1 MREKPKRRGV
11 SFQRRGVLTCLLF
24 VSPWLVGAAVFFLY
38 PLFYSLRLSFGVI
51 ENPAT
56 QKVVFAGF
64 ENFRVAFM
72 EDARFFP
79 MLLSIAKDTLI
90 NTPLIV
96 VFALFIATLLSKD
109 IRGKGLFR
117 SVFFLPVILGTG
129 FVDKVYAQFMEIANF
144 QEGELKTKAE
154 ATAGNMNWFQ
164 KASRLLG
171 DVFLPIIPILV
182 ATGLFMG
189 VRSLITNLCV
199 TLDPTA
205 LTLSQVLIDTA
216 FAFLPALVTYS
227 VMKKFGGSPALGI
240 VIGLMLVAPQLPNAN
255 QVAAGNVEPIY
266 LSLGALAV
274 PIVGYQGSVLP
285 ALVLGIIAAKIEK
298 ALKKVVPDVLD
309 LIVTPF
315 VTLLCSMVIGL
326 IVIGP
331 IMHVVEQ
338 GLLIGVQALMN
349 IPFGVG
355 GFIVGAL
362 QQVVVI
368 TGLHHTFKTLE
379 IELLANTGA
388 NPFNTLTC
396 GAIVAQCGAAVAAAL
411 KLKDKKQKSL
421 YLSEVLPASLGI
433 TEPLIFG
440 GNLPRLT
447 PFVCACV
454 GGGCAGAF
462 SSIMGLAA
470 TGMSITAIPGMLLY
484 LNGQLPQYLIACAIG
499 FVVAFVL
506 TTVFYKPKEN

>member
-1 MREKPKRRGV
+1 MTKERQVAEAILRNVGGKENIV
-11 SFQRRGVLTCLLF
+11 SAEHCATR
-24 VSPWLVGAAVFFLY
+24 
-38 PLFYSLRLSFGVI
+38 LRLVLKEESRYDKKAIEDIDGVKGSFK
-51 ENPAT
+51 A
-56 QKVVFAGF
+56 AGQF
-64 ENFRVAFM
+64 Q
-72 EDARFFP
+72 
-79 MLLSIAKDTLI
+79 I
-90 NTPLIV
+90 
-96 VFALFIATLLSKD
+96 
-109 IRGKGLFR
+109 
-117 SVFFLPVILGTG
+117 ILGTG
-129 FVDKVYAQFMEIANF
+129 FVDKVHAEFVQLAGIAD
-144 QEGELKTKAE
+144 EKA
-154 ATAGNMNWFQ
+154 AGKASSKANAAANLSWFQ

-189 VRSLITNLCV
+189 VRSLITSLGVELNP
-199 TLDPTA
+199 TLM
-205 LTLSQVLIDTA
+205 TLSQVLIDTA
-216 FAFLPALVTYS
+216 FSFLPALVTYS

-255 QVAAGNVEPIY
+255 AVAGGTAEPLM
-266 LSLGALAV
+266 LSLGALNIS
-274 PIVGYQGSVLP
+274 IVGYQGSVLP

-309 LIVTPF
+309 LVVTPF
-315 VTLLCSMVIGL
+315 VTLFCSLVIGL

-331 IMHVVEQ
+331 IMHEVEQ
-338 GLLIGVQALMN
+338 ILLIAVQALMS
-349 IPFGVG
+349 IPFGIG

-411 KLKDKKQKSL
+411 KLKNKKQKSL

-447 PFVCACV
+447 PFVCACI
-454 GGGCAGAF
+454 GGGAAGVF

-506 TTVFYKPKEN
+506 TTMFYKPKEDE

>member
-1 MREKPKRRGV
+1 MPSEQHVARAILQEVGGKDN
-11 SFQRRGVLTCLLF
+11 VLSVTHC
-24 VSPWLVGAAVFFLY
+24 ATR
-38 PLFYSLRLSFGVI
+38 LRLVLKDQGALDKPGVEAIDGVKGSFT
-51 ENPAT
+51 A
-56 QKVVFAGF
+56 AGQYQ
-64 ENFRVAFM
+64 
-72 EDARFFP
+72 
-79 MLLSIAKDTLI
+79 I
-90 NTPLIV
+90 
-96 VFALFIATLLSKD
+96 
-109 IRGKGLFR
+109 
-117 SVFFLPVILGTG
+117 ILGTG
-129 FVDKVYAQFMEIANF
+129 FVDKVYAAFME
-144 QEGELKTKAE
+144 EGGFSDGDLMDKGDAVEK
-154 ATAGNMNWFQ
+154 GMNPVQ
-164 KASRLLG
+164 KVSRLLG

-189 VRSLITNLCV
+189 LRSLITSLGAELNP
-199 TLDPTA
+199 TL

-216 FAFLPALVTYS
+216 FSFLPSLVTYS
-227 VMKKFGGSPALGI
+227 VMKKYGGSPALGF
-240 VIGLMLVAPQLPNAN
+240 VVGLMLVAPQLPNAN
-255 QVAAGNVEPIY
+255 QVAAGTAEPINLALGP
-266 LSLGALAV
+266 LSI

-298 ALKKVVPDVLD
+298 SLKRVVPDVFD

-315 VTLLCSMVIGL
+315 VTLLCSMIIGL
-326 IVIGP
+326 LVIGP
-331 IMHVVEQ
+331 IMHEVEKVLLMGVQ
-338 GLLIGVQALMN
+338 GLMG
-349 IPFGVG
+349 IPFGIG
-355 GFIVGAL
+355 GFFVGAL

-411 KLKDKKQKSL
+411 KTKDKKQKSL

-440 GNLPRLT
+440 GNLPRVI

-454 GGGCAGAF
+454 GGGVAGAF

-506 TTVFYKPKEN
+506 TTMFYKPKDNE

>member
-1 MREKPKRRGV
+1 M
-11 SFQRRGVLTCLLF
+11 
-24 VSPWLVGAAVFFLY
+24 
-38 PLFYSLRLSFGVI
+38 
-51 ENPAT
+51 
-56 QKVVFAGF
+56 
-64 ENFRVAFM
+64 
-72 EDARFFP
+72 
-79 MLLSIAKDTLI
+79 
-90 NTPLIV
+90 
-96 VFALFIATLLSKD
+96 
-109 IRGKGLFR
+109 
-117 SVFFLPVILGTG
+117 
-129 FVDKVYAQFMEIANF
+129 
-144 QEGELKTKAE
+144 
-154 ATAGNMNWFQ
+154 
-164 KASRLLG
+164 
-171 DVFLPIIPILV
+171 
-182 ATGLFMG
+182 
-189 VRSLITNLCV
+189 
-199 TLDPTA
+199 
-205 LTLSQVLIDTA
+205 TLSQVLIDTA

-240 VIGLMLVAPQLPNAN
+240 VIGLMLVAPQRPNAN

-266 LSLGALAV
+266 LSLGALSV

>member
-1 MREKPKRRGV
+1 MTKERQVAEAILRNVGGKENIV
-11 SFQRRGVLTCLLF
+11 SAEHCATR
-24 VSPWLVGAAVFFLY
+24 
-38 PLFYSLRLSFGVI
+38 LRLVLKEESRYDKKAIEDIDGVKGSFK
-51 ENPAT
+51 A
-56 QKVVFAGF
+56 AGQF
-64 ENFRVAFM
+64 Q
-72 EDARFFP
+72 
-79 MLLSIAKDTLI
+79 I
-90 NTPLIV
+90 
-96 VFALFIATLLSKD
+96 
-109 IRGKGLFR
+109 
-117 SVFFLPVILGTG
+117 ILGTG
-129 FVDKVYAQFMEIANF
+129 FVDKVHAEFVQLAGIAD
-144 QEGELKTKAE
+144 EKA
-154 ATAGNMNWFQ
+154 AGKASSKANAAANLSWFQ

-189 VRSLITNLCV
+189 VRSLITSLGVELNP
-199 TLDPTA
+199 TLM
-205 LTLSQVLIDTA
+205 TLSQVLIDTA
-216 FAFLPALVTYS
+216 FSFLPALVTYS

-255 QVAAGNVEPIY
+255 AVAGGTAEPLM
-266 LSLGALAV
+266 LSLGALNIS
-274 PIVGYQGSVLP
+274 IVGYQGSVLP
-285 ALVLGIIAAKIEK
+285 ALVLGVIAAKIEK

-315 VTLLCSMVIGL
+315 VTLFCSLVIGL

-331 IMHVVEQ
+331 IMHEVEQ
-338 GLLIGVQALMN
+338 ILLIAVQALMS
-349 IPFGVG
+349 IPFGIG

-411 KLKDKKQKSL
+411 KLKNKKQKSL

-447 PFVCACV
+447 PFVCACI
-454 GGGCAGAF
+454 GGGAAGVF

-506 TTVFYKPKEN
+506 TTMFYKPKEDE

>member
-1 MREKPKRRGV
+1 MSKERQVAEVVLAHIGGKENVV
-11 SFQRRGVLTCLLF
+11 SAEHCATR
-24 VSPWLVGAAVFFLY
+24 
-38 PLFYSLRLSFGVI
+38 LRLVLKDESKYDKKAVEEIDGVKGSFK
-51 ENPAT
+51 A
-56 QKVVFAGF
+56 AGQF
-64 ENFRVAFM
+64 Q
-72 EDARFFP
+72 
-79 MLLSIAKDTLI
+79 I
-90 NTPLIV
+90 
-96 VFALFIATLLSKD
+96 
-109 IRGKGLFR
+109 
-117 SVFFLPVILGTG
+117 ILGTG
-129 FVDKVYAQFMEIANF
+129 FVDKVYAEFMQVAGF
-144 QEGELKTKAE
+144 ADGELMSKAE
-154 ATAGNMNWFQ
+154 ATASRLNWFQ

-189 VRSLITNLCV
+189 VRSLITSLGVELNP
-199 TLDPTA
+199 TLM
-205 LTLSQVLIDTA
+205 TLSQVLIDTA
-216 FAFLPALVTYS
+216 FSFLPALVTYS
-227 VMKKFGGSPALGI
+227 VMKKFGGSPALGF

-255 QVAAGNVEPIY
+255 QVAGGTAEPII
-266 LSLGALAV
+266 LALGALNIS
-274 PIVGYQGSVLP
+274 IVGYQGSVLP

-298 ALKKVVPDVLD
+298 SLKKVVPDVLD

-315 VTLLCSMVIGL
+315 VTLFCSMVIGL

-331 IMHVVEQ
+331 IMHEVEQ
-338 GLLIGVQALMN
+338 VLLIAVQALMN
-349 IPFGVG
+349 IPLGIG

-411 KLKDKKQKSL
+411 KLKNKKQKSL
-421 YLSEVLPASLGI
+421 YLSEVLPAALGI

-440 GNLPRLT
+440 GNLPRLI

-454 GGGCAGAF
+454 GGGVAGVF

-499 FVVAFVL
+499 FIVAFVL
-506 TTVFYKPKEN
+506 TTVFYKPKEEE

>member
-1 MREKPKRRGV
+1 MSRERQVAEAVLAHVGGKENIV
-11 SFQRRGVLTCLLF
+11 SAEHCATR
-24 VSPWLVGAAVFFLY
+24 
-38 PLFYSLRLSFGVI
+38 LRLVLKDESQYDKKAIEEIDGVKGSFK
-51 ENPAT
+51 A
-56 QKVVFAGF
+56 AGQYQ
-64 ENFRVAFM
+64 
-72 EDARFFP
+72 
-79 MLLSIAKDTLI
+79 I
-90 NTPLIV
+90 
-96 VFALFIATLLSKD
+96 
-109 IRGKGLFR
+109 
-117 SVFFLPVILGTG
+117 ILGTG
-129 FVDKVYAQFMEIANF
+129 FVDKVYAQFMQIADF
-144 QEGELKTKAE
+144 GEGELVSKAE
-154 ATAGNMNWFQ
+154 ATAARLNWFQ

-189 VRSLITNLCV
+189 VRSLITSLGVELNP
-199 TLDPTA
+199 TLM
-205 LTLSQVLIDTA
+205 TLSQVLIDTA
-216 FAFLPALVTYS
+216 FSFLPALVTYS
-227 VMKKFGGSPALGI
+227 VMKKFGGSPALGF

-255 QVAAGNVEPIY
+255 QVAGGTAEPLI
-266 LSLGALAV
+266 LTLGALNIS
-274 PIVGYQGSVLP
+274 IVGYQGSVLP

-298 ALKKVVPDVLD
+298 ALKKTVPDVLD

-315 VTLLCSMVIGL
+315 VTLFCSLVIGL

-331 IMHVVEQ
+331 IMHEVEQ
-338 GLLIGVQALMN
+338 VLLIAVQALMN
-349 IPFGVG
+349 IPFGIG

-411 KLKDKKQKSL
+411 KLKNKKQKSL

-440 GNLPRLT
+440 GNLPRLI
-447 PFVCACV
+447 PFICACV
-454 GGGCAGAF
+454 GGGVAGVF

-506 TTVFYKPKEN
+506 TTIFYKPKEDE

>member
-1 MREKPKRRGV
+1 MTKERQVAEAILRNVGGKENIV
-11 SFQRRGVLTCLLF
+11 SAEHCATR
-24 VSPWLVGAAVFFLY
+24 
-38 PLFYSLRLSFGVI
+38 LRLVLKEESRYDKKAIEDIDGVKGSFK
-51 ENPAT
+51 A
-56 QKVVFAGF
+56 AGQF
-64 ENFRVAFM
+64 Q
-72 EDARFFP
+72 
-79 MLLSIAKDTLI
+79 I
-90 NTPLIV
+90 
-96 VFALFIATLLSKD
+96 
-109 IRGKGLFR
+109 
-117 SVFFLPVILGTG
+117 ILGTG
-129 FVDKVYAQFMEIANF
+129 FVDKVHAEFVQLAGIAD
-144 QEGELKTKAE
+144 EKA
-154 ATAGNMNWFQ
+154 AGKASSKANAAANLSWFQ

-189 VRSLITNLCV
+189 VRSLITSLGVELNP
-199 TLDPTA
+199 TLM
-205 LTLSQVLIDTA
+205 TLSQVLIDTA
-216 FAFLPALVTYS
+216 FSFLPALVTYS

-240 VIGLMLVAPQLPNAN
+240 VIGLILVAPQLPNAN
-255 QVAAGNVEPIY
+255 AVAGGTAEPLM
-266 LSLGALAV
+266 LSLGALNIS
-274 PIVGYQGSVLP
+274 IVGYQGSVLP
-285 ALVLGIIAAKIEK
+285 ALVLGVIAAKIEK

-315 VTLLCSMVIGL
+315 VTLFCSLVIGL

-331 IMHVVEQ
+331 IMHEVEQ
-338 GLLIGVQALMN
+338 ILLIAVQALMS
-349 IPFGVG
+349 IPFGIG

-411 KLKDKKQKSL
+411 KLKNKKQKSL

-447 PFVCACV
+447 PFVCACI
-454 GGGCAGAF
+454 GGGAAGVF

-470 TGMSITAIPGMLLY
+470 TGRSITAIPGMLLY

-506 TTVFYKPKEN
+506 TTMFYKPKEDE

>member
-1 MREKPKRRGV
+1 MTKERQVAEAILRNVGGKENIV
-11 SFQRRGVLTCLLF
+11 SAEHCATR
-24 VSPWLVGAAVFFLY
+24 
-38 PLFYSLRLSFGVI
+38 LRLVLKEESRYDKKAIEDIDGVKGSFK
-51 ENPAT
+51 A
-56 QKVVFAGF
+56 AGQF
-64 ENFRVAFM
+64 Q
-72 EDARFFP
+72 
-79 MLLSIAKDTLI
+79 I
-90 NTPLIV
+90 
-96 VFALFIATLLSKD
+96 
-109 IRGKGLFR
+109 
-117 SVFFLPVILGTG
+117 ILGTG
-129 FVDKVYAQFMEIANF
+129 FVDKVHAEFVQLAGFAD
-144 QEGELKTKAE
+144 GE
-154 ATAGNMNWFQ
+154 ATGRGKAAAAANLTWFQ

-189 VRSLITNLCV
+189 VRSLITSLGVELNP
-199 TLDPTA
+199 TLM
-205 LTLSQVLIDTA
+205 TLSQVLIDTA
-216 FAFLPALVTYS
+216 FSFLPALVTYS

-255 QVAAGNVEPIY
+255 SVAGGTAEPLM
-266 LSLGALAV
+266 LSLGVLNIS
-274 PIVGYQGSVLP
+274 IVGYQGSVLP

-315 VTLLCSMVIGL
+315 VTLFCSLVIGL

-331 IMHVVEQ
+331 IMHEVEQ
-338 GLLIGVQALMN
+338 LLLIAVQALMN
-349 IPFGVG
+349 IPFGIG

-411 KLKDKKQKSL
+411 KLKNKKQKSL

-447 PFVCACV
+447 PFVCACI
-454 GGGCAGAF
+454 GGGAAGVF

-506 TTVFYKPKEN
+506 TTMFYKPKEDE